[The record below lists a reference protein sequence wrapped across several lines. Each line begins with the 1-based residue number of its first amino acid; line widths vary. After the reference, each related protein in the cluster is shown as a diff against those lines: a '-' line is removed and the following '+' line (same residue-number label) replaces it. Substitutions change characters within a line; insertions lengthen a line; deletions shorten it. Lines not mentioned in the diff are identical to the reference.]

1 MGFFDR
7 RTVSVL
13 LTVLIFAGVLALAW
27 TARRPII
34 AFILAIFFA
43 HLLEP
48 LIGRFQVWLRVSRGA
63 AVAITYGAFS
73 LVLVLF
79 GFTVGPHIAQQ
90 VQRLGQTL
98 PELIENVKSG
108 NIALQVGGRQ
118 GWNYQTQMRIQQ
130 WLVEHQSDI
139 ARYAN
144 DVTGHL
150 GQVASNVAWILLV
163 PILAVFF
170 LKDRSKLRSS
180 ALEAISVSSNRRFIE
195 GVLDNLDTML
205 AQYVRAQL
213 LLAFFAFIAYG
224 AFLLIAGLPYALAI
238 AAIAGVL
245 EFIPFIGPLLALGIL
260 VSIAFLTGYSHWFVL
275 VGFWA
280 VWRGIQDYINVPR
293 VMGEGLDLH
302 PLLAIFATLVGGEV
316 GGVLGM
322 FLSIPAVAALRI
334 LWLNWTR
341 RGLVRTS
348 EVDLV
353 LHGTG
358 DSAES
363 LHVR

>member
-1 MGFFDR
+1 MLPAQFLPGLVQVDTKRGRHAFVD
-7 RTVSVL
+7 VL
-13 LTVLIFAGVLALAW
+13 
-27 TARRPII
+27 PPP
-34 AFILAIFFA
+34 A
-43 HLLEP
+43 H
-48 LIGRFQVWLRVSRGA
+48 A
-63 AVAITYGAFS
+63 AERADQHDS
-73 LVLVLF
+73 PF
-79 GFTVGPHIAQQ
+79 GET
-90 VQRLGQTL
+90 
-98 PELIENVKSG
+98 
-108 NIALQVGGRQ
+108 
-118 GWNYQTQMRIQQ
+118 
-130 WLVEHQSDI
+130 LVEIRNKQ
-139 ARYAN
+139 
-144 DVTGHL
+144 
-150 GQVASNVAWILLV
+150 
-163 PILAVFF
+163 F
-170 LKDRSKLRSS
+170 
-180 ALEAISVSSNRRFIE
+180 FIE
-195 GVLDNLDTML
+195 GVLDNLDKML

-348 EVDLV
+348 EVDLE

>member
-48 LIGRFQVWLRVSRGA
+48 LIGRFQAWLRVSRGA

-130 WLVEHQSDI
+130 WLVEPQRDI
-139 ARYAN
+139 ARYA
-144 DVTGHL
+144 DGVTGSL
-150 GQVASNVAWILLV
+150 GQVASNVGWTQVVPVLAGFLLN
-163 PILAVFF
+163 
-170 LKDRSKLRSS
+170 DRS
-180 ALEAISVSSNRRFIE
+180 ALMS
-195 GVLDNLDTML
+195 
-205 AQYVRAQL
+205 
-213 LLAFFAFIAYG
+213 
-224 AFLLIAGLPYALAI
+224 
-238 AAIAGVL
+238 
-245 EFIPFIGPLLALGIL
+245 
-260 VSIAFLTGYSHWFVL
+260 
-275 VGFWA
+275 
-280 VWRGIQDYINVPR
+280 
-293 VMGEGLDLH
+293 
-302 PLLAIFATLVGGEV
+302 
-316 GGVLGM
+316 
-322 FLSIPAVAALRI
+322 
-334 LWLNWTR
+334 
-341 RGLVRTS
+341 
-348 EVDLV
+348 
-353 LHGTG
+353 
-358 DSAES
+358 
-363 LHVR
+363 